1 MLLFA
6 IIITLFFCCKNEK
19 IEDEIIAENK
29 VNEIPESIKKLM
41 NAAIKDSNNV
51 TLKLQIIS
59 SLDSLGLHNEALNNL
74 DKLITTDSLNNI
86 FWLKR
91 GQICK
96 QTGDT
101 IAAIKAFK
109 YSARVYPTPQA
120 MMELANL
127 YAETRNSLTI
137 SICQQLM
144 KMNPSKE
151 YDAKAYFFIGVYY
164 SKIGDKTNAINFFD
178 KSIGEDFHFS
188 EAYIEKGYLLYN
200 DKKYQEALAVFV
212 QLSNI
217 NQAFADGYYWQAKC
231 NEALNKKQEAI
242 ELYNKTLILDA
253 KLKEARE
260 GIERLKK

>member
-127 YAETRNSLTI
+127 YA
-137 SICQQLM
+137 
-144 KMNPSKE
+144 
-151 YDAKAYFFIGVYY
+151 Y
-164 SKIGDKTNAINFFD
+164 
-178 KSIGEDFHFS
+178 
-188 EAYIEKGYLLYN
+188 
-200 DKKYQEALAVFV
+200 
-212 QLSNI
+212 
-217 NQAFADGYYWQAKC
+217 
-231 NEALNKKQEAI
+231 
-242 ELYNKTLILDA
+242 
-253 KLKEARE
+253 
-260 GIERLKK
+260 